1 MASGFTVSILHCS
14 GVIFFIQTD
23 FQNYVCEISDCSSR
37 YEHFR
42 SSSYKKKLSRNRD
55 RPPSKQWPEVIVRI
69 IHKTPHK
76 ITSIFFQALGD
87 AAFSFQF
94 EGSEM
99 VSCTFKCIGPS
110 EGIPLCWY
118 WAPWHHLRN
127 GVQENFLVYTR
138 PLIRGRFE
146 K

>member
-1 MASGFTVSILHCS
+1 MKPYLYNGGDGKWVHC
-14 GVIFFIQTD
+14 VHLALLRCDFFIQTD

-42 SSSYKKKLSRNRD
+42 SSSYKNKLSRNRD

-69 IHKTPHK
+69 IHKTLHK
-76 ITSIFFQALGD
+76 IASILFQALGD

-99 VSCTFKCIGPS
+99 VSCTYKCIRPS
-110 EGIPLCWY
+110 EGIPLC
-118 WAPWHHLRN
+118 
-127 GVQENFLVYTR
+127 
-138 PLIRGRFE
+138 
-146 K
+146 